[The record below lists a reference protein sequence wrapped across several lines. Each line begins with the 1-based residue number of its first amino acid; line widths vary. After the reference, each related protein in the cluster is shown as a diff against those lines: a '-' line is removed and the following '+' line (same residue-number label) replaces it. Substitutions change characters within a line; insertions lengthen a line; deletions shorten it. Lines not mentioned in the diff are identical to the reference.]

1 MGNYLFSNIEEPA
14 VGSYTINSYGDCN
27 LIIDHIEKN
36 NSTFGAYT
44 GLCPYDEDIIIHYKT
59 IE

>member
-27 LIIDHIEKN
+27 LIIDYIERN
-36 NSTFGAYT
+36 NN
-44 GLCPYDEDIIIHYKT
+44 EDIIIHYKT

>member
-14 VGSYTINSYGDCN
+14 VGSYCINSYSDCN
-27 LIIDHIEKN
+27 LIIERIEKN
-36 NSTFGAYT
+36 ND
-44 GLCPYDEDIIIHYKT
+44 DEIIIHYKV